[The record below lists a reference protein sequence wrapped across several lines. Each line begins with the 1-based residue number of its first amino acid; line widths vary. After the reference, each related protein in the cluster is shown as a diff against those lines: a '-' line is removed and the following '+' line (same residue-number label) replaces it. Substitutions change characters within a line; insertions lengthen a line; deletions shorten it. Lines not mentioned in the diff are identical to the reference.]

1 MTTKSSNQN
10 TKDIGRITTDVAV
23 ILNKVDYIQS
33 EVRGIKTQLEA
44 EYVTK
49 DRFQPVERIVYGMAG
64 TILLA
69 VLGAVV
75 ALVINK

>member
-1 MTTKSSNQN
+1 MTTKPSQN

-33 EVRGIKTQLEA
+33 EVRGIKTQLEG

-49 DRFQPVERIVYGMAG
+49 DRFQPVERIVYGMVG

>member
-1 MTTKSSNQN
+1 MTAKPSQN

-33 EVRGIKTQLEA
+33 EVRGIKAQLEG

-49 DRFQPVERIVYGMAG
+49 DRFQPVERIVYGMVG

-69 VLGAVV
+69 VLGAVI

>member
-1 MTTKSSNQN
+1 MPIKSSTQN

-33 EVRGIKTQLEA
+33 EVRGIKVQLES

-49 DRFQPVERIVYGMAG
+49 DRFQPVERIVYGLVSV
-64 TILLA
+64 ILLA
-69 VLGAVV
+69 VLGALV
-75 ALVINK
+75 ALVIK

>member
-1 MTTKSSNQN
+1 MTTKSSTQN

-33 EVRGIKTQLEA
+33 EVRGIKTQLEG

-49 DRFQPVERIVYGMAG
+49 DKFAPVERIVYGMVSVV
-64 TILLA
+64 LLA
-69 VLGAVV
+69 VIGALV
-75 ALVINK
+75 ALVVKK